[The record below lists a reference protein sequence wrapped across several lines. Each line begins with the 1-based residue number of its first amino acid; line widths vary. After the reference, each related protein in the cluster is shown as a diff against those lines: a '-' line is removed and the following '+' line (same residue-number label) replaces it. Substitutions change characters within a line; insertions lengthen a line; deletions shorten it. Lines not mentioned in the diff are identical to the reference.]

1 MASNAPVDVLC
12 MACEDTSC
20 DFKPVKMQRRPV
32 GPEDVLIDM
41 KYCGVCHSDL
51 HVAANH
57 MSGIGMATKYPCVPG
72 HELAGVC
79 IAVGEK
85 VTKVKVGDH
94 VGVGCMVDACLQCKE
109 CLAGHEQKCRKMVQ
123 TYNMKDWSG
132 RAKSYPEG
140 GHTLGGYTNKM
151 VVHEKF
157 SIVIPKSYPLECAGP
172 VLCSGITMYE
182 PMKTFGVT
190 KDSHVGIV
198 GLGGLGGMG
207 IKLAKAL
214 GCKVSA
220 ITRSLA
226 KEKMA
231 KDLGADN
238 VVASTDDKSMLANKK
253 SMDLIINTIPS
264 GHNWGAYQGLLKKGG
279 KQVLLGIHSGF
290 AAAFVAAQIRKYSCS
305 DCTVVSSAIGG
316 IKTTEEVL
324 ALCAKNNIYPE
335 VDVVPITKLNEVY
348 TMLDAANDSG
358 KRYVLDIEKTLTDE
372 ALTSYSAVPP
382 TLGPNPSNL
391 NPAGIF
397 KDLAKILFFY

>member
-1 MASNAPVDVLC
+1 MASSAPVDVLC
-12 MACEDTSC
+12 MACEDSSC

-57 MSGIGMATKYPCVPG
+57 WAAGGMPTKYSCVPG

-94 VGVGCMVDACLQCKE
+94 VGVGCMVDSCLECKE
-109 CLAGHEQKCRKMVQ
+109 CLAGNEQKCKKMVQ
-123 TYNMKDWSG
+123 TYNQEDRSG
-132 RAKSYPEG
+132 RAATYPQG
-140 GHTLGGYTNKM
+140 GHTLGGYTSKF

-172 VLCSGITMYE
+172 VLCSGVTMYE
-182 PMKTFGVT
+182 PMKVHGVT

-220 ITRSLA
+220 ITRSFA

-238 VVASTDDKSMLANKK
+238 VVASTDDESMLANEK

-335 VDVVPITKLNEVY
+335 VEVVPITKLSEVY

-397 KDLAKILFFY
+397 KDLTKILFCY

>member
-94 VGVGCMVDACLQCKE
+94 VGVGCMVDSCLECKE
-109 CLAGHEQKCRKMVQ
+109 CLAGNEQKCKKMVQ
-123 TYNMKDWSG
+123 TYNQEDRSG
-132 RAKSYPEG
+132 RAATYPQG
-140 GHTLGGYTNKM
+140 GHTLGGYTSKF

-172 VLCSGITMYE
+172 VLCSGVTMYE
-182 PMKTFGVT
+182 PMKVHGVT

-220 ITRSLA
+220 ITRSFA

-290 AAAFVAAQIRKYSCS
+290 AAAMVAAQIRKFSFT
-305 DCTVVSSAIGG
+305 DTTVVSSAIGG

-372 ALTSYSAVPP
+372 ALASYSAVPP
-382 TLGPNPSNL
+382 TLGPNPTNL

-397 KDLAKILFFY
+397 KDLTKILFCY